1 MQTFARLLGFLRPHR
16 RGVIVSFLFAATAM
30 GAGVSIPWLTG
41 QAIGAISDGDR
52 HALVW
57 FALAIAGAGVARLGL
72 SVGRRLV
79 AGRVSLAVEYDL
91 RARLYSHLQS
101 LKLGFFDR
109 QQTGQLMS
117 RVTVDLQAV
126 RFFLGYGLIFIG
138 QSFFTIALAAV
149 AMLIIDPLLALIAL
163 APVPFVVIVA
173 FRYGRRSRPAMQEVQ
188 QRIAELTAVAEEN
201 VSGVRVVKAFAREQ
215 LQLERFR
222 HHTGRVF
229 DQAMYTTRLQARYAP
244 TIGFLPYLG
253 LAAILLV
260 GGRAAISGSID
271 LAVFTA
277 FYGYVLMLTG
287 PMRTLGYML
296 GAAQRA
302 TASGARIFQV
312 LDRAPAIVAPAGAPP
327 LPEGRGRVELR
338 DVSLEYDPPTHAH
351 RPALEGIDLTVEAG
365 STIALVGGTGS
376 GKTSLVSL
384 LPRLYD
390 ASSGSVLIDGADV
403 RLVDPG
409 SLRREIAVVTDD
421 PFLFSATVHDN
432 IAYARPDAT
441 REEVEEAARRAHAD
455 GFVRELPDG
464 YETRIGERGL
474 TLSGGQRQRI
484 AIARALLANPRI
496 LVLDDATSSVD
507 ATTEQEIK
515 AALGEVMA
523 GRTTFVIAHRLST
536 IALAD
541 EVVVLERGRISAHGT
556 HDELLAQ
563 EGLYRE
569 IVEKGLPDQVF
580 LTRKPVEEGAAAAR
594 ASGPVPAGRAQG
606 RTLGAAAA
614 AAGNG
619 GRGRAVAQPARRRDE
634 GVSAL
639 ASGALGSLTT
649 AGREQ
654 DRLAELRR
662 RLRQTGGRG
671 RKLRG
676 LIELLRP
683 YRGRVALMLAT
694 LIVATGA
701 ALAPIPLA
709 TKAIDTGIQ
718 QHDAGTLTGIV
729 LVFLAAALVSWG
741 ASAAQTYLT
750 GWVGQRALQDL
761 RVQLFRHLQSL
772 SLGYYS
778 RVRAGVVIS
787 RITNDVE
794 ALDSLVSDGIV
805 TLFQSTLTLVGVVVI
820 LLAMDA
826 ELALWTFLAIPLI
839 AVAALAFRIASADA
853 FRRTRERIAAVTG
866 YLQETLS
873 GIRVVRSFGQERRHI
888 DRFADLNRA
897 NRDANM
903 TTVHLN
909 AAYFPG
915 VELLSSLVTVGI
927 LLIGGFEVMNGNA
940 QTGVVFGFIAAL
952 NQFFDPIQQ
961 LSQLYTTYQSG
972 MAALD
977 KIFELL
983 DEEPELVDRP
993 GAVELGR
1000 VRGELSFE
1008 GVSFRY
1014 GDDDTGPWALSD
1026 VDLHVPPGQTVAL
1039 VGETGAGKSTLAK
1052 LVARFYDPTAGAVR
1066 VDGHD
1071 LRDVAAA
1078 SLRAQMGIVP
1088 QEGFLFSGTIGE
1100 NIAFGRPDATADE
1113 IAAAAAA
1120 VGADAFVDD
1129 LPLGYDTEIGER
1141 GVQLSAGQRQLV
1153 AFARALIAD
1162 PRLLVLDEATSNV
1175 DIHTET
1181 RIEQG
1186 LRRLLAG
1193 RTAIV
1198 IAHRLSTIRHAGL
1211 IVVLDGGRIVEQGT
1225 HDDLLAA
1232 GGAYARLHRDWAEQ
1246 AVA

>member
-1 MQTFARLLGFLRPHR
+1 MKTFRRLLGFLRPHR
-16 RGVIVSFLFAATAM
+16 RGVIVSFLFAAAAM
-30 GAGVSIPWLTG
+30 GAGVAIPWLTG
-41 QAIGAISDGDR
+41 LGFGAIKRHDR
-52 HALVW
+52 HDLVV
-57 FALAIAGAGVARLGL
+57 AAILIAAAGVTRLGL

-91 RARLYSHLQS
+91 RAHLYSHLQS
-101 LKLGFFDR
+101 LELGFFDH

-138 QSFFTIALAAV
+138 QSFFTIVLAAI
-149 AMLIIDPLLALIAL
+149 AMLILSPPLAAIAL
-163 APVPFVVIVA
+163 APVPFVVLVA

-188 QRIAELTAVAEEN
+188 QRIAELTAVAQEN
-201 VSGVRVVKAFAREQ
+201 VAGVRVVKAFAREQ
-215 LQLERFR
+215 LQLGRFR
-222 HHTGRVF
+222 HQTGRVF
-229 DQAMYTTRLQARYAP
+229 DQAIYTTKLQALYAP
-244 TIGFLPYLG
+244 LIGFLPYLG

-260 GGRAAISGSID
+260 GGHLAIDGSVQ
-271 LAVFTA
+271 LKTFTA
-277 FYGYVLMLTG
+277 FYLYVLMLTG

-302 TASGARIFQV
+302 TASGARIFQL
-312 LDRAPAIVAPAGAPP
+312 LDRAPGIVAPADAPP
-327 LPEGRGRVELR
+327 LPAGRGRIELR
-338 DVSLEYDPPTHAH
+338 GASLTFEGSHQ
-351 RPALEGIDLTVEAG
+351 PALHDVDLTVEAG
-365 STIALVGGTGS
+365 TTVALVGGTGS
-376 GKTSLVSL
+376 GKTALVSL

-390 ASSGSVLIDGADV
+390 VTAGAVMVDGADV
-403 RLVDPG
+403 RSVDPR

-421 PFLFSATVHDN
+421 PFLFSASVHDN
-432 IAYARPDAT
+432 VAYARPDAT
-441 REEVEEAARRAHAD
+441 RTEVEEAARRAHAD

-464 YETRIGERGL
+464 YDTLIGERGL

-507 ATTEQEIK
+507 ASTEQEIK
-515 AALGEVMA
+515 QALGEVMA

-541 EVVVLERGRISAHGT
+541 EIVVLERGEIVAHGT
-556 HDELLAQ
+556 HEELLAHD
-563 EGLYRE
+563 GLYRE

-580 LTRKPVEEGAAAAR
+580 LTRKPIEEEAVGEHRGNGSGNGSAPRIALAATGSPAARGAPQPAAPAPAAAR
-594 ASGPVPAGRAQG
+594 RE
-606 RTLGAAAA
+606 
-614 AAGNG
+614 
-619 GRGRAVAQPARRRDE
+619 E
-634 GVSAL
+634 GVNAL
-639 ASGALGSLTT
+639 KSGALGTETT

-654 DRLAELRR
+654 DRLADLRR

-671 RKLRG
+671 RKVRG

-683 YRGRVALMLAT
+683 YRARVALMFLT
-694 LIVATGA
+694 LTLATGA
-701 ALAPIPLA
+701 TLAPIPLA
-709 TKAIDTGIQ
+709 TKAIDKGIQ
-718 QHDAGTLTGIV
+718 THDPGALNRIV
-729 LVFLAAALVSWG
+729 LVFLAAALVAWG

-761 RVQLFRHLQSL
+761 RGQLFQHLQSL
-772 SLGYYS
+772 SLGFYS

-794 ALDSLVSDGIV
+794 ALDQLISDGIV
-805 TLFQSTLTLVGVVVI
+805 TLFQSTLTLLGVVVI

-826 ELALWTFLAIPLI
+826 QLALYTFLAIPLM

-853 FRRTRERIAAVTG
+853 FRRTRERIAAITG

-873 GIRVVRSFGQERRHI
+873 GIRVVRSFGQEQRHVA
-888 DRFADLNRA
+888 RFADLNVA
-897 NRDANM
+897 NRAANM
-903 TTVHLN
+903 TTVNLN

-915 VELLSSLVTVGI
+915 VELLSALVTVGI
-927 LLIGGFEVMNGNA
+927 LVIGGIEAIGGHT
-940 QTGVVFGFIAAL
+940 QTGIVFGFLAAL
-952 NQFFDPIQQ
+952 NTFFDPIQQ

-993 GAVELGR
+993 GAFELGTL
-1000 VRGELSFE
+1000 RGELSFE

-1014 GDDDTGPWALSD
+1014 GAEESGAWALRD
-1026 VDLHVPPGQTVAL
+1026 IDLHVPPGQTVAL
-1039 VGETGAGKSTLAK
+1039 VGETGAGKSTFAK
-1052 LVARFYDPTAGAVR
+1052 LVARFYDPTIGVVR

-1071 LRDVAAA
+1071 LRDVTAQ
-1078 SLRAQMGIVP
+1078 SLRGQMGIVP

-1100 NIAFGRPDATADE
+1100 NIAFGRPDATPEE
-1113 IAAAAAA
+1113 IADAARA
-1120 VGADAFVDD
+1120 VGADVFVEQ
-1129 LPLGYDTEIGER
+1129 LERGYETEVGER
-1141 GVQLSAGQRQLV
+1141 GAQLSAGQRQLI

-1181 RIEQG
+1181 RIEHG

-1198 IAHRLSTIRHAGL
+1198 IAHRLSTIRYAGH

-1225 HDDLLAA
+1225 HDELIAA
-1232 GGAYARLHRDWAEQ
+1232 EGRYWQLYRDWAEQ
-1246 AVA
+1246 AAA